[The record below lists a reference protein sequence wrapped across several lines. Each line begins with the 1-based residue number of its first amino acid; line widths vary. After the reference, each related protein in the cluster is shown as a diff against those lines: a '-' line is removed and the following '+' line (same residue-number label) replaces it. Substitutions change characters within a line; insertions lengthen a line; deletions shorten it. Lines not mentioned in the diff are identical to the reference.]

1 MSLQGRRAQM
11 AVAMA
16 LAVTA
21 MQTTAAV
28 PVAGRPNWPQ
38 PRSRNQEKA
47 ARRKAK
53 KRGKR

>member
-1 MSLQGRRAQM
+1 MEASRAW
-11 AVAMA
+11 AVVVAA
-16 LAVTA
+16 AAILASQTA
-21 MQTTAAV
+21 PAASV
-28 PVAGRPNWPQ
+28 NSWPQ